1 MDRNDFMKITVTDAE
16 NGITIKQYL
25 ERQGFSARLITRLK
39 AKERGILVNG
49 ERKTVRWVLKTGD
62 LLELETE
69 DSQSSKNISLSH
81 VPVNVLYEDDWFI
94 AVEKPANLPIHPSR
108 RHTDDTL
115 ASRVMAHFKDRN
127 FIFRVLTRLD
137 IDTSGAVLIAK
148 DSIAA
153 CQFSKMLAE
162 RTVLKEY
169 LAICQGSFDEK
180 SGTIDYNIR
189 RPHPYKME
197 REAVEKGPAN
207 SENSP
212 EGNQAL
218 TQYSVICERNGVS
231 LVRFIPVTGRT
242 HQLRVHA
249 KAIGHP
255 IIGDLLYSAPS
266 QYIGRQ
272 ALHAERLSF
281 VHPVTSDN
289 VCIVCPPSRDFTLC
303 QEQLFNE

>member
-1 MDRNDFMKITVTDAE
+1 MKITVTDAE
-16 NGITIKQYL
+16 NGISIKQFL
-25 ERQGFSARLITRLK
+25 ERRKYSSRLITRLK
-39 AKERGILVNG
+39 AKERGITVNG
-49 ERKTVRWVLKTGD
+49 ERKTVRWELKTGD

-69 DSQSSKNISLSH
+69 DSKSSENISMSH
-81 VPVNVLYEDDWFI
+81 IPINVLYEDDWFI
-94 AVEKPANLPIHPSR
+94 AVEKPANLPVHPSR

-127 FIFRVLTRLD
+127 FVFRVLTRLD
-137 IDTSGAVLIAK
+137 IDTSGVVIIAK

-153 CQFSKMLAE
+153 YQFSEMLAE
-162 RTVLKEY
+162 RKVLKEY
-169 LAICQGSFDEK
+169 LAICEGSFEEK
-180 SGTIDYNIR
+180 SGIIDFNIR

-207 SENSP
+207 GENTP

-218 TQYSVICERNGVS
+218 SQYTVLCEGKGAS
-231 LVRFIPVTGRT
+231 LVRFVPVTGRT

-266 QYIGRQ
+266 QFIGRQ
-272 ALHAERLSF
+272 ALHAERLTF
-281 VHPVTSDN
+281 IHPVTEEKTS
-289 VCIVCPPSRDFTLC
+289 VFCPPPKDFTLC
-303 QEQLFNE
+303 KKEFFDE